1 MFISPMTG
9 IYVFTWTASVSG
21 GNWETNELVV
31 DGTPYGYSMV
41 DSDSNSDY
49 GRGTQTVVL
58 KVIMYYI
65 NETNYLYI
73 SYVTN

>member
-1 MFISPMTG
+1 MTG

-21 GNWETNELVV
+21 GNWETKELVV

-49 GRGTQTVVL
+49 AN
-58 KVIMYYI
+58 VIITYRLPIKAYYRI
-65 NETNYLYI
+65 CTFRHI
-73 SYVTN
+73 RTK